1 MTINTSFSV
10 GATLTAAQ
18 CNNFPRGLTATPA
31 DSIVTETFTS
41 TEEVMLTYTFSQVSG
56 RNYLF
61 TYIEPNLTGTAA
73 STATMRFRQTN
84 LAGSIYNTLRAN
96 VATSTNTMLNA
107 QYLHTATSSGSLTI
121 VATIQISSGTATAT
135 RSSSQI
141 ASLWAVDI
149 GTGY

>member
-1 MTINTSFSV
+1 
-10 GATLTAAQ
+10 
-18 CNNFPRGLTATPA
+18 
-31 DSIVTETFTS
+31 
-41 TEEVMLTYTFSQVSG
+41 MLTYTFSQVSG

-121 VATIQISSGTATAT
+121 VATIQISTGTATAT